1 MIKEFRF
8 IISLFACVFAS
19 VLTTEAEPTHTLSRV
34 ERLSSKIIIPYL
46 NADTCVTISYK
57 GYPVVIERKDEEI
70 SHIGIAIFSDSLK
83 SNAHGQIY
91 KFIEQY
97 LLELLTCETK
107 SNQAQRMFDDGV
119 IIMGDLKNIPL
130 LSSHDGMSLSET
142 YEQSRGY
149 KIEWSNSK
157 SIFSISFPPKYELI
171 SGLNKIE
178 LENQFASRVRAHKI
192 TKESPSCIGGDT
204 IRISEDLFV
213 VKNGFYI
220 LEQMECSK
228 YLTCNKSVQR
238 SSTVADS
245 ISTVNTV
252 NHLDTLFCQ
261 KDTINNLRKN
271 SLLKKIKRR
280 KGSKVNNVGDDGA
293 DTLTVKDPICLRDTL
308 NCIYTKDSLPSFN
321 HPDSLT
327 LICDVSHPIESLR
340 NLLSTSSIQNN
351 YTITIKIN
359 KYGFKQEVLSIPL
372 SQLIDFCLQEGCTP
386 YIGIEK
392 VEDETITAVLIMVQP
407 NYGYNHI
414 FKIEFNS
421 ETLKDKTG
429 IIHGV
434 VNVYTPTHNISN
446 LYGEDNNTI

>member
-1 MIKEFRF
+1 MIKGFRF
-8 IISLFACVFAS
+8 IICLFTCVFAS
-19 VLTTEAEPTHTLSRV
+19 VLTTEAEPTHTLSRI
-34 ERLSSKIIIPYL
+34 ERLSSEILIPYL

-83 SNAHGQIY
+83 SNTYGQIY

-97 LLELLTCETK
+97 LLELLTYKTK
-107 SNQAQRMFDDGV
+107 GEQAQRMFDDGV
-119 IIMGDLKNIPL
+119 IIMGDLKHIPL
-130 LSSHDGMSLSET
+130 LSSHEWMSLSEI

-149 KIEWSNSK
+149 KIEWSDSK
-157 SIFSISFPPKYELI
+157 STFSISFPPRYELI
-171 SGLNKIE
+171 SGLNKME
-178 LENQFASRVRAHKI
+178 LENQFASRARAHKI
-192 TKESPSCIGGDT
+192 TKELSSCLGGDP

-213 VKNGFYI
+213 VRNGFYI

-228 YLTCNKSVQR
+228 YLTWNKSVQR
-238 SSTVADS
+238 SLTVADY
-245 ISTVNTV
+245 ISTANQ
-252 NHLDTLFCQ
+252 LDTLFCQ
-261 KDTINNLRKN
+261 IDTIKNLLKN
-271 SLLKKIKRR
+271 SLSKKNKRR
-280 KGSKVNNVGDDGA
+280 KGAKINNVGDDGA
-293 DTLTVKDPICLRDTL
+293 DSLAVTDTICLRDTL
-308 NCIYTKDSLPSFN
+308 NRIYTKDSLPSFDYL
-321 HPDSLT
+321 DSLT

-340 NLLSTSSIQNN
+340 NLLSTSSIQND
-351 YTITIKIN
+351 YTITIKVN
-359 KYGFKQEVLSIPL
+359 KYGFKQEVFSLPL

-392 VEDETITAVLIMVQP
+392 VENETITAVLIMVQP